1 MEQPWI
7 IVLSLFNEFIEKYVG
22 HIRYSVRSTKEE
34 KDMLSTY
41 LDLLVKIK
49 LGSTYYEDI

>member
-22 HIRYSVRSTKEE
+22 HIGYSVRSTKEE

-49 LGSTYYEDI
+49 LGEYIL